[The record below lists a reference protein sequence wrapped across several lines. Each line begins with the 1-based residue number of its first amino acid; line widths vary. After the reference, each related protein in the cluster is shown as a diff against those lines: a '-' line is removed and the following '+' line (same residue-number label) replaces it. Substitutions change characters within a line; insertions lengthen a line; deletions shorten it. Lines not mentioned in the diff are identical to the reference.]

1 MIATATR
8 PAGPIRLYRHP
19 LSGHCHRVE
28 LFMSLTGLPFEA
40 IDVEPT
46 RIYRAADA
54 KQFLQEAGL
63 SDATVGQIDGRIMSA
78 FVRARKPAAAV
89 KSCCGPTCCS

>member
-1 MIATATR
+1 MQSDLAVLEVDLIAAAFHR
-8 PAGPIRLYRHP
+8 AG
-19 LSGHCHRVE
+19 
-28 LFMSLTGLPFEA
+28 FEA
-40 IDVEPT
+40 VDLEPT

-54 KQFLQEAGL
+54 KQFLEEGGL
-63 SDATVGQIDGRIMSA
+63 SDNATIAQIDGRIMSA

>member
-1 MIATATR
+1 MRGATHGEHVAILLHQR
-8 PAGPIRLYRHP
+8 SDGVGQVVDHGLH
-19 LSGHCHRVE
+19 VE
-28 LFMSLTGLPFEA
+28 AVDL
-40 IDVEPT
+40 EPT

-54 KQFLQEAGL
+54 KQFLQEAEL
-63 SDATVGQIDGRIMSA
+63 PDDAVIAQIDGRIMSA